1 MILIQLGHF
10 LVAKPLMKIINSYL
24 DFYKET
30 AIISF
35 LIEDLDFQKIKT
47 KRLFNFEENLFES
60 DLPRECKEGK
70 ISLIADK
77 IKAAGYVENQEFELA
92 PEHWHILRLELD
104 NLEYETF
111 LSLRLDGKLP
121 GTIEEAVTNFA
132 LIRSKGT
139 QEVSKETEHTIK
151 ETFAEVL
158 NLGLTRN
165 VNPFNLNS
173 IFLKLI
179 SKITGTEETISVE
192 NTIPTCLKEMDI
204 PFIKEENSYLFSVS
218 VDEDNW
224 DIEIRPS
231 ETKEILLVFSY
242 LRLDANP
249 SIEKELQPVID
260 LINEEMKYGEV
271 EFDLEQKL
279 LVLTSQIKTIS
290 LTSTTQ
296 LKLVLEPIFE
306 SMNIAILVLK
316 SNFEEQI
323 IFSKMEFYP

>member
-1 MILIQLGHF
+1 
-10 LVAKPLMKIINSYL
+10 MKIINSHL
-24 DFYKET
+24 AFYKET

-47 KRLFNFEENLFES
+47 KSLFNFEENLFES
-60 DLPRECKEGK
+60 ALPGECKEGK

-77 IKAAGYVENQEFELA
+77 IKTAGYVGNQEFELA
-92 PEHWHILRLELD
+92 PEDWHILRLELD

-139 QEVSKETEHTIK
+139 QEISKETEHTIK

-158 NLGLTRN
+158 NLGLTRS

-204 PFIKEENSYLFSVS
+204 PFVKEENSYLFSVS

-231 ETKEILLVFSY
+231 ETKETLLVFSY

-271 EFDLEQKL
+271 EFDVEQKL
-279 LVLTSQIKTIS
+279 LVLTSEIKTIS

-323 IFSKMEFYP
+323 IFSKMEFNP